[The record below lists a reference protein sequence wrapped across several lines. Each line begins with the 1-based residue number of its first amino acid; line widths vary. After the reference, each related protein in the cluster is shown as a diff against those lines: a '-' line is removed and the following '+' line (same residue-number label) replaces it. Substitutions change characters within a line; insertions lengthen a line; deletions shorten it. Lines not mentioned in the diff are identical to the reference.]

1 MKAVAT
7 DVSPRGTRH
16 GGEATRRD
24 VLRGAVTAV
33 AVPYFV
39 SAAAL
44 GGPGKT
50 APSDRITLGC
60 IGTGGRGTM
69 LLRSFLPFK
78 EVRIVAVCD
87 VADDRRTS
95 ARKLVDKHYGA
106 KTAPAGCQATG
117 DFRKVLARDDV
128 DAVVIAP
135 QDHWHAVMAVAAA
148 KAGKAIYCEKPLGVS
163 VAESKAIRD
172 AVRRY
177 GSVFQTGTQQRS
189 TRNFR
194 FACELARSGY
204 LGKIHTVAVGAPG
217 PSYQPKYRGPAGPQP
232 VPANLDYEMFLGPAP
247 KKPYNLGRLAW
258 PDWYLIWDYC
268 AGFIVNW
275 GVHHLDIACWGC
287 PDLAT
292 KPFELTCKGSYRK
305 TGLTDN
311 LSDWQG
317 RYVYPGGLRMTFTD
331 TGHPNA
337 QGCKFVGD
345 KGWVHVNRRGI
356 QAEPASLLK
365 VALKPGDV
373 HLHKSNHHQGDFLAA
388 VRTGGK
394 VASPVEAGHAAS
406 LLGLVGEI
414 ACRVNRK
421 LTWDPKT
428 ETFTG
433 DERANRLLA
442 RPLRA
447 PWTL

>member
-1 MKAVAT
+1 MNSTGTHVSEPKAG
-7 DVSPRGTRH
+7 DEGK
-16 GGEATRRD
+16 ATRRD
-24 VLRGAVTAV
+24 LLRGAVAAV
-33 AVPYFV
+33 AVPYIV
-39 SAAAL
+39 PAAVL
-44 GGPGKT
+44 GAPGKT
-50 APSDRITLGC
+50 APSDRIAIGC
-60 IGTGGRGTM
+60 IGTGGRGTS
-69 LLRSFLPFK
+69 LLRSFLPLK
-78 EVRIVAVCD
+78 EGRITAVCD
-87 VADDRRTS
+87 VFSDRR
-95 ARKLVDKHYGA
+95 ARAAKLGGK
-106 KTAPAGCQATG
+106 GCFETG
-117 DFRKVLARDDV
+117 DFRKILVRKDI

-135 QDHWHAVMAVAAA
+135 QDHWHALIAVAAA

-163 VAESKAIRD
+163 VAESQAIRN
-172 AVRRY
+172 AAGRY
-177 GSVFQTGTQQRS
+177 RCVFQTGTQQRS
-189 TRNFR
+189 SRNFR

-204 LGKIHTVAVGAPG
+204 LGKVHTVVVGAPG

-232 VPANLDYEMFLGPAP
+232 VPAALDYEMFMGPAA
-247 KKPYNLGRLAW
+247 KKPYNPGRHAW

-268 AGFIVNW
+268 TGFIVNW

-292 KPFELTCKGSYRK
+292 KPFELTCKGSYRNK
-305 TGLTDN
+305 GLTDN

-317 RYVYPGGLRMTFTD
+317 QYVYPGGLKMSFTD
-331 TGHPNA
+331 SGHPNA

-356 QAEPASLLK
+356 RAEPAALLK
-365 VALKPGDV
+365 VVLRPEDV
-373 HLHKSNHHQGDFLAA
+373 HLHKSNHHQGDFLRA

-406 LLGLVGEI
+406 RLGLLGEI
-414 ACRVNRK
+414 ACRVKRK

-433 DERANRLLA
+433 DKQANRLLS
-442 RPLRA
+442 RPMRP